1 MKPPT
6 WLPIVVILFI
16 WGLTTHGKFS
26 NSGDEPHYLVI
37 AESLISDGD
46 LDLANNY
53 EPDQRWFGGADG
65 LTPGPHARRT
75 PSGTLGPV
83 HDVGVPVVVAPAY
96 AAAAW
101 VARRMPE
108 PWLERMRQPRGLF
121 AYSLVSLTL
130 IVLTALAVRLLLLGF
145 LRQAPTRRAAA
156 VALVLALSP
165 PVLSHAFL
173 IFPETVA
180 FAVVCAAV
188 WLLCLEA
195 RELDAAKVLVIV
207 LAVGCLPWLHR
218 KYAPLV
224 IGLAFVLAVR
234 HWRWLT
240 AQSRQR
246 RGTLIAAAVIPQ
258 LALYAWTY
266 ASWGNIGGP
275 HMVEGVPFSLSW
287 LPEGAL
293 GMLLDRERG
302 LLGYAP
308 IYLIAP
314 ACFALSF
321 RESRWLL
328 ASIALFYLPM
338 ASYATWDAG
347 FSPAARFLVPLT
359 PLVALAVL
367 PALESRV
374 IRITAIPLL
383 LFQAAITAM
392 VWGYPRA
399 LWPKEQASNQALD
412 AIPVIG
418 PLWSSALP
426 SLHTGDPIIY
436 GWITLA
442 AVAIVNVA
450 IVAAA
455 RIDARRYVRPSGRSG
470 SRTSSFRRQSD

>member
-1 MKPPT
+1 M
-6 WLPIVVILFI
+6 
-16 WGLTTHGKFS
+16 
-26 NSGDEPHYLVI
+26 
-37 AESLISDGD
+37 
-46 LDLANNY
+46 
-53 EPDQRWFGGADG
+53 
-65 LTPGPHARRT
+65 
-75 PSGTLGPV
+75 
-83 HDVGVPVVVAPAY
+83 
-96 AAAAW
+96 
-101 VARRMPE
+101 
-108 PWLERMRQPRGLF
+108 RMRQPRGLF

-130 IVLTALAVRLLLLGF
+130 IVLTALGIRLLLLGF
-145 LRQAPTRRAAA
+145 LRHASSRHAAV

-173 IFPETVA
+173 VFPETVA
-180 FAVVCAAV
+180 FAVVCAVV

-195 RELDAAKVLVIV
+195 RELDATKVWLIV

-224 IGLAFVLAVR
+224 IGMAFVLAVR

-246 RGTLIAAAVIPQ
+246 HVTLIAAALIPQ

-266 ASWGNIGGP
+266 ASWGYIGGP
-275 HMVEGVPFSLSW
+275 HMAEGVQFSLAW
-287 LPEGAL
+287 LPEGSL

-321 RESRWLL
+321 RQSRWLL
-328 ASIALFYLPM
+328 APIALFYLPM

-367 PALESRV
+367 PALASRV
-374 IRITAIPLL
+374 IRTTAIPLL
-383 LFQAAITAM
+383 LFQTAITAV
-392 VWGYPRA
+392 VWNYPRA

-436 GWITLA
+436 GWITFA

-455 RIDARRYVRPSGRSG
+455 RVEGRASARSG

>member
-1 MKPPT
+1 MSPVHDIGV
-6 WLPIVVILFI
+6 PIVV
-16 WGLTTHGKFS
+16 
-26 NSGDEPHYLVI
+26 
-37 AESLISDGD
+37 A
-46 LDLANNY
+46 
-53 EPDQRWFGGADG
+53 
-65 LTPGPHARRT
+65 
-75 PSGTLGPV
+75 PV
-83 HDVGVPVVVAPAY
+83 YV
-96 AAAAW
+96 AAARLAMH
-101 VARRMPE
+101 MPE
-108 PWLERMRQPRGLF
+108 PWLQRMRQPRGLF

-130 IVLTALAVRLLLLGF
+130 IVLTALGIRLLLLGF
-145 LRQAPTRRAAA
+145 LRHASSRHAAV

-180 FAVVCAAV
+180 FAVVCAVV

-218 KYAPLV
+218 KYTPLV
-224 IGLAFVLAVR
+224 IGMAFVLAVR

-246 RGTLIAAAVIPQ
+246 HVTLIAAALIPQ

-275 HMVEGVPFSLSW
+275 HMVEGVPFSLAW

-321 RESRWLL
+321 RQSRWLL
-328 ASIALFYLPM
+328 APIALFYLPM

-367 PALESRV
+367 PALASRV
-374 IRITAIPLL
+374 IRTTAIPLL
-383 LFQAAITAM
+383 LFQTAITAV
-392 VWGYPRA
+392 VWNYPRA

-426 SLHTGDPIIY
+426 SLHTGDRISY
-436 GWITLA
+436 GWITFA
-442 AVAIVNVA
+442 VVAIVNVA
-450 IVAAA
+450 IVAADV
-455 RIDARRYVRPSGRSG
+455 IGRRSRSPS
-470 SRTSSFRRQSD
+470 